1 MAHAKDH
8 ALNSTSDHTAGT
20 ASTLLGTSAAPA
32 VTEVSYGTAAAGSTI
47 VQRDLSGD
55 VLVAD
60 NVGSGAA
67 AVNKNYVDS
76 LVTGHRAPVS
86 VRNLKSDAAQAGAP
100 PAGQAQG
107 DAWVVNNWGGGY
119 TNGDLVE
126 LTSTGPDV
134 WTVIVAQVG
143 GVVPTGT
150 RAIVKTAGAAGSF
163 AGQGTK
169 IAQKTAIG
177 WSFTAPNDGDQAAVV
192 GEGSIY
198 ENQMYIF
205 DTVPGNWVVM
215 GSAVPHNSLSGLDG
229 GTPGQYYHFTS
240 AQHTELA
247 KMKAPVV
254 DAANNVPT
262 EAVLTG
268 LGWVAGD
275 YGFYRTTTNSKSW
288 WVWYRAALNVDS
300 VQM

>member
-8 ALNSTSDHTAGT
+8 ALNSTADHAPGT
-20 ASTLLGTSAAPA
+20 ASTLLGTSAVPA
-32 VTEVSYGTAAAGSTI
+32 VTEVSYGTSVAGSTI
-47 VQRDLSGD
+47 VQRDASGD

-60 NVGSGAA
+60 NVASGAA

-76 LVTGHRAPVS
+76 IVAGHRAPVS
-86 VRNLKSDAAQAGAP
+86 VRYLKSDVAQAGAP

-107 DAWVVNNWGGGY
+107 DAWVVNTWGGGY

-134 WTVIVAQVG
+134 WTVIVANSG

-150 RAIVKTAGAAGSF
+150 RAIVKAAGAAGSF
-163 AGQGTK
+163 VGQGTK

-177 WSFTAPNDGDQAAVV
+177 WSFTAPNDGDQAAVI

-198 ENQMYIF
+198 ENQMYVF
-205 DTVPGNWVVM
+205 DAVPGDWVVM
-215 GSAVPHNSLSGLDG
+215 GSAVPHNSLSGLQG
-229 GTPGQYYHFTS
+229 GTGGQYYHFTL

-247 KMKAPVV
+247 KMMTPVT
-254 DAANNVPT
+254 DGANAVPT
-262 EAVLTG
+262 ESVLTG
-268 LGWVAGD
+268 LGWVAGN

-288 WVWYRAALNVDS
+288 WVWYRAVSNVDS